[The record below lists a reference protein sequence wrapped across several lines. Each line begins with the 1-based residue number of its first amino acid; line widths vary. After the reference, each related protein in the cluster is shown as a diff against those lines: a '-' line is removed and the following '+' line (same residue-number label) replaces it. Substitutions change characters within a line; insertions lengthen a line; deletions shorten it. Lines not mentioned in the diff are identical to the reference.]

1 MSRPAGA
8 MNTGQTNKKF
18 LYMAGGLGLLGA
30 ILVYVAFSR
39 SSGSGGVTGAD
50 QVPVVVAKTD
60 IAARTKITASM
71 VQVKLVRTDDASSQ
85 AFADTADAVG
95 KITRFPIT
103 ANEQV
108 ISSKVV
114 DLSGNA
120 SPSSGSVAGKSL
132 SFTVPP
138 GQRAIAVNVTEV
150 AQVGGLLLPGD
161 YVDVLIVYD
170 VDFAND
176 PGDPA
181 SHEKATNFVV
191 QTLFQ
196 NKEVLAVSQ
205 TIVDLVEET
214 GTAGSANASAG
225 NAAGSTLTSDSD
237 QRVRNTEAKPTPA
250 AATITLALSP
260 EETQKFYLAVMN
272 GKVRFSLRSFGDNEQ
287 RPIDIQTQFDLFQ
300 RNLPNPFIH

>member
-39 SSGSGGVTGAD
+39 SGGSGGVAGAD

-85 AFADTADAVG
+85 AFADTSEAIG

-114 DLSGNA
+114 DLSGSA
-120 SPSSGSVAGKSL
+120 SPSSNSLAGKSL

-138 GQRAIAVNVTEV
+138 GQRAIAVNVNEV

-161 YVDVLIVYD
+161 FVDILVVYD

-181 SHEKATNFVV
+181 SHEKADNFVV

-196 NKEVLAVSQ
+196 NKEVLSVSQ
-205 TIVDLVEET
+205 TIVDLVEKT
-214 GTAGSANASAG
+214 GTAGSAAASAG
-225 NAAGSTLTSDSD
+225 STSSSADSD
-237 QRVRNTEAKPTPA
+237 QRVRNTEAKPTRSA
-250 AATITLALSP
+250 VTITLALSAGGGAEVSTWP
-260 EETQKFYLAVMN
+260 
-272 GKVRFSLRSFGDNEQ
+272 
-287 RPIDIQTQFDLFQ
+287 
-300 RNLPNPFIH
+300 